1 MSLCA
6 ALVLSACTNEGGQ
19 GPQGPQGP
27 EGPAGQPGAAGAGTL
42 MRTSAEPDGTQCAL
56 GGSKF
61 EVGLDANR
69 NGTLDDSEVDAA
81 QTRYVCNGAQGPQ
94 GEAGPAGGPMGP
106 AGPEG
111 KRALVKTSAE
121 ALGANC
127 ATGGIKLEAGVDANG
142 NSTLDTTEVD
152 AALTRYVCNGA
163 QGPQGIPGAKGDTG
177 ATGAKGDTGATGAA
191 GARALV
197 KTAAEGL
204 GANCATGGIKL
215 EAGVDANGNNTLDT
229 AEVDAALTR
238 YVCNG
243 AQGPQGIPGAKGD
256 TGATGA
262 KGDTGATGAKGDPGP
277 QGPQGI
283 PGATGAKGDTG
294 ATGAKGDPGPA
305 GPAGTMGIYGDGTA
319 GALSVASGS
328 TLDLTAS
335 TGFNTLVSQGK
346 IHLQFTTIDIAGTL
360 IVPSGTML
368 RATGNV
374 TVSGTID
381 VTTGTEDSGGGAP
394 HPGISV
400 APAGDPNGGIG
411 LNTLQAHQVRR
422 PVVFAGGAG
431 SRITATSGG
440 QGGGALVIA
449 AGGNVLV
456 TSTGNIN
463 ANGTNGVN
471 PPSNTNTVGPGGGAG
486 GVIVIAAKGTLTVNG
501 NIRAR
506 GGNGGNGI
514 TSGGPG
520 EGGGGGGG
528 GGIIHLISMTTPN
541 VTTGALQ
548 VQNGTG
554 GTSAAPTSP
563 STAVSAGGGGG
574 ACGGNGGDGSTST
587 AQGSDGAIGKTF
599 QTVVNAPENLLL

>member
-1 MSLCA
+1 
-6 ALVLSACTNEGGQ
+6 
-19 GPQGPQGP
+19 
-27 EGPAGQPGAAGAGTL
+27 
-42 MRTSAEPDGTQCAL
+42 MRTSPEPDGTQCAM

-69 NGTLDDSEVDAA
+69 NGTLDDAEVDAT
-81 QTRYVCNGAQGPQ
+81 QTRYVCNGAQGPR

-111 KRALVKTSAE
+111 KRALLKTSAE
-121 ALGANC
+121 AAGANC
-127 ATGGIKLEAGVDANG
+127 ATGGIKLEAGVDADGNG
-142 NSTLDTTEVD
+142 ALD
-152 AALTRYVCNGA
+152 AAEVEWTLTRYVCNGA
-163 QGPQGIPGAKGDTG
+163 QGVQGIPGAKGDTG
-177 ATGAKGDTGATGAA
+177 AMGAKGDKGDTGAA

-197 KTAAEGL
+197 KTATEAA

-215 EAGVDANGNNTLDT
+215 EAGLDANGNSTLDT

-243 AQGPQGIPGAKGD
+243 AQGIQGIPGAKGD

-262 KGDTGATGAKGDPGP
+262 KGDTGTPGAKGDPGP
-277 QGPQGI
+277 Q
-283 PGATGAKGDTG
+283 
-294 ATGAKGDPGPA
+294 

-319 GALSVASGS
+319 GALSVAAGN
-328 TLDLTAS
+328 TLDLTSS
-335 TGFNTLVSQGK
+335 TGFNALVAQGK
-346 IHLQFTTIDIAGTL
+346 AHLQFTTIDIAGTL

-381 VTTGTEDSGGGAP
+381 VTPGTEDSGGGAP

-400 APAGDPNGGIG
+400 APAGDPNGGVG
-411 LNTLQAHQVRR
+411 LNNLQAHQVRR

-431 SRITATSGG
+431 SRVPSTSGG
-440 QGGGALVIA
+440 EGGGALVIA

-463 ANGTNGVN
+463 ANGTNGG
-471 PPSNTNTVGPGGGAG
+471 NTVSGNVGPGGGAG

-506 GGNGGNGI
+506 GGNGGPGVN
-514 TSGGPG
+514 TSATSAPG
-520 EGGGGGGG
+520 RGGGGGGG
-528 GGIIHLISMTTPN
+528 GGIIHLISTATPN
-541 VTTGALQ
+541 VTAGALQ

-554 GTSAAPTSP
+554 GASAAPTGA
-563 STAVSAGGGGG
+563 STAVTAGGGGG
-574 ACGGNGGDGSTST
+574 ACGGNGGDGSTTST
-587 AQGSDGAIGKTF
+587 AQGASGAPGYTF
-599 QTVVNAPENLLL
+599 QTVVATPENLLL